1 MQLDT
6 SISQTV
12 LTTVF
17 ALPALALACW
27 VARYP
32 RKTSMGI
39 LAGVVVA
46 VALVNL
52 ASGIAAFL
60 GYILPIGQMDYWLTT
75 LIGNAG

>member
-1 MQLDT
+1 MDT

-12 LTTVF
+12 LATAF
-17 ALPALALACW
+17 SLPALALACW

-32 RKTSMGI
+32 RKTSIGI

-60 GYILPIGQMDYWLTT
+60 GYILPIGQMEYWLTR